1 MNNVMLG
8 ATAMA
13 SAIGGLFFLRFWM
26 KTHDRLFL
34 LFAIAFWL
42 LSLNWLGVAVV
53 SLRVGYDNWNEADV
67 AYFYM
72 IRLVAFG
79 LILFGIIDK
88 NRVRPAQ
95 PE

>member
-13 SAIGGLFFLRFWM
+13 SAVGGLFFLRFWM
-26 KTHDRLFL
+26 KTRDRLFL
-34 LFAIAFWL
+34 LFAIALWL
-42 LSLNWLGVAVV
+42 MSINWLGVA
-53 SLRVGYDNWNEADV
+53 LVGRDEANL
-67 AYFYM
+67 AYYYI
-72 IRLVAFG
+72 IRLFAFG

-88 NRVRPAQ
+88 NRVRPTQ

>member
-1 MNNVMLG
+1 MNSVMLG

-13 SAIGGLFFLRFWM
+13 SAVGALFFLRFWM
-26 KTHDRLFL
+26 KTHDRLFV

-42 LSLNWLGVAVV
+42 LSINWLAVALVGRDEA
-53 SLRVGYDNWNEADV
+53 SLP
-67 AYFYM
+67 YFYM

-88 NRVRPAQ
+88 NRVRPPQ